1 MKAPFPWF
9 GGKSRIASQIWA
21 AFGNVTNYVE
31 PFAGSLAVLLS
42 RPHVGRKVETV
53 NDSDG
58 LLVNFWRAVQ
68 ADPEAVAHAA
78 DWPVSELDLTAR
90 HLRLV
95 ARRSALTARM
105 EADPSVYDAQL
116 AGWWVW
122 GACAWIGGGW
132 CSGEGP
138 WAERDGRVV
147 DLRESAEDHLG
158 DRGRGINRQLPHL
171 GNRGMGINRKLPHL
185 GDRGMGINRK
195 LPHLGDRGMGSNR
208 QLPHLGNR
216 GMGIFEAFS
225 ELSDRLRDVRICCG
239 DWSRVVSDSVTTR
252 HGETAVFLDPP
263 YFDGA
268 IDYAE
273 GDRAVAYDVCAWAA
287 ANGERMKIALCGYEG
302 DHEMPADWRVMKW
315 KAHGGYSSADGENQN
330 AQRERV
336 WLSPRCDD
344 TTNQR
349 SLF

>member
-9 GGKSRIASQIWA
+9 GGKSRIASQIWQ
-21 AFGNVTNYVE
+21 AFGDVTNYVE
-31 PFAGSLAVLLS
+31 PFAGSLAILLS
-42 RPHVGRKVETV
+42 RPHAPQTETV

-122 GACAWIGGGW
+122 GACAWIGSGW
-132 CSGEGP
+132 CSGKGP

-147 DLRESAEDHLG
+147 NLTESAEDDLGGGLGINRKLPHLG
-158 DRGRGINRQLPHL
+158 NRGRGINRQLPHL
-171 GNRGMGINRKLPHL
+171 GSRGMGINRKLPHL
-185 GDRGMGINRK
+185 GDRGR
-195 LPHLGDRGMGSNR
+195 
-208 QLPHLGNR
+208 
-216 GMGIFEAFS
+216 GIFETFA

-252 HGETAVFLDPP
+252 HGDTAVFLDPP

-273 GDRAVAYDVCAWAA
+273 GDRAVAHDVRAWAVT
-287 ANGERMKIALCGYEG
+287 NGERMKIALCGYEG